1 MGGLNFMKV
10 VLLCD
15 VKGQGKKGEVVNVSD
30 GYARNFLL
38 PKNLAVPADNKILNE
53 LKGKEEARLRQ
64 IEIDKQTARDTAEKL
79 RSVVVK
85 IKAQAGADG
94 KSTAPSRPRKL
105 RSSLKDSTASK
116 STGAKSPF
124 PILSRRS
131 DLYAGGQA
139 LSGNHREDQRC
150 RHLRCQITG
159 NGIPYAASLRRK
171 ENICLKIQEA
181 FHALLEAEQSVLGA
195 ILIDP
200 NAFRTL
206 RTSSGGKIFIW
217 KNTAKFLTR
226 CTISSQKPGDRSCHA
241 HRYTRFRGVYNEE
254 ESKKYIKII
263 AETVP
268 SASNVLDY
276 AQIVKDKSLLRSL
289 IAASDEIRDMAF
301 SAQGDVKDIID
312 SAEQKVFSIAQAAR
326 VRGFV
331 HIREAISRTY
341 ARLDLLAKD
350 KSAASGTPTG
360 YSSLDRTLV
369 GLGEGD
375 LVLVGARPGMGKT
388 SFAMNIAANIAKS
401 SKKNV
406 CVFSLEMSA
415 EQLASRMLSS
425 EALVDSYAIRS
436 GELSP
441 DQYKKLAD
449 AAAELSGCPILIDDT
464 TDLPSPA

>member
-1 MGGLNFMKV
+1 MPEN
-10 VLLCD
+10 
-15 VKGQGKKGEVVNVSD
+15 QRS
-30 GYARNFLL
+30 L
-38 PKNLAVPADNKILNE
+38 PCA
-53 LKGKEEARLRQ
+53 
-64 IEIDKQTARDTAEKL
+64 
-79 RSVVVK
+79 
-85 IKAQAGADG
+85 
-94 KSTAPSRPRKL
+94 
-105 RSSLKDSTASK
+105 
-116 STGAKSPF
+116 
-124 PILSRRS
+124 
-131 DLYAGGQA
+131 
-139 LSGNHREDQRC
+139 
-150 RHLRCQITG
+150 
-159 NGIPYAASLRRK
+159 
-171 ENICLKIQEA
+171 
-181 FHALLEAEQSVLGA
+181 LEAEQSVLGA

-200 NAFRTL
+200 NCFADLTDIIRREDFYLEEHGEIFDAMYDLFAKNREIDLVTL
-206 RTSSGGKIFIW
+206 IDTLVS
-217 KNTAKFLTR
+217 
-226 CTISSQKPGDRSCHA
+226 
-241 HRYTRFRGVYNEE
+241 RGVYNEE

-312 SAEQKVFSIAQAAR
+312 SAEQKVFSIAQGSET
-326 VRGFV
+326 RGFV

-350 KSAASGTPTG
+350 KAAASGTPTG
-360 YSSLDRTLV
+360 YSALDRTLV

-441 DQYKKLAD
+441 EQYKKLAE

-464 TDLPSPA
+464 TGLTVTRMKARLRRVKNLGLVVVDYLQLMQSERKTDSRVLEVGDISRGLKLLAKDLKVPVICCAQLSRGPESRTDKRPMLSDLRDSGAIEQDADIVLFLYREEYYKEPEEGEQSTAECIVAKNRHGSTGTVKLGWIGQFTKFITQDLEHEEY